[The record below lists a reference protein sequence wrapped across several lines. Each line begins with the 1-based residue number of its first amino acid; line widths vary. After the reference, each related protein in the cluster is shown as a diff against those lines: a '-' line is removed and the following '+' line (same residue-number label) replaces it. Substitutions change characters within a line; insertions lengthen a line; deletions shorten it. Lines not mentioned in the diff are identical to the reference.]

1 MNWDFVRNV
10 FKNHHE
16 MQEKKIN
23 DYPKI
28 GLVNGLYATNSGLGG
43 LTIIQA
49 KKTHSDKK
57 FGLEK
62 LTGSQGD
69 VMKESMDCA
78 FTVLNN
84 ILKEEVKDEFHK
96 NNEKFGIH
104 IHCPEA
110 ATPKDGPSAG
120 LAITLCLISLV
131 TKIPIKND
139 VAMTGEI
146 DLEGNAHTIGGLY
159 SKIQGALN
167 AGAKLVLIPRLNDKD
182 LMTIFSK
189 EQDELN
195 SLITNSNIKDKNMK
209 IEPSTIIDENTRMFR
224 NCVTIKL
231 VDNIHDILKYALV
244 EHTMEF
250 NDEL

>member
-1 MNWDFVRNV
+1 LP
-10 FKNHHE
+10 E
-16 MQEKKIN
+16 MELKKIN
-23 DYPKI
+23 DSPKV
-28 GLVNGLYATNSGLGG
+28 GLVNGLYATKAGLGG

-49 KKTHSDKK
+49 KNTMSDKK

-84 ILKEEVKDEFHK
+84 ILPKEFKEKFHK
-96 NNEKFGIH
+96 DNEKFGIH

-120 LAITLCLISLV
+120 LAITLCLISLI
-131 TKIPIKND
+131 TKIPVKND

-146 DLEGNAHTIGGLY
+146 DLEGKARQIGGLY

-167 AGAKLVLIPRLNDKD
+167 AGAKEVLIPRSNEKD
-182 LMTIFSK
+182 LDTIFSK
-189 EQDELN
+189 EFDEIDSLKN
-195 SLITNSNIKDKNMK
+195 STTIKDVHSYSMINNESMV
-209 IEPSTIIDENTRMFR
+209 IDKNTRLFR
-224 NCVTIKL
+224 NQVTVRL
-231 VDNIHDILKYALV
+231 VDNIYDILKYSLV
-244 EHTMEF
+244 
-250 NDEL
+250 D